1 MRESFSESRL
11 GYVDL
16 TNRARV
22 IMQSRDDPLLHGDV
36 FVLLL
41 FSIHRGE
48 ALPRDN
54 RFAPKIEASSRVVGS
69 RGSCI
74 LNYYSLVIEVLS
86 GIKVRFSFHGKSQ
99 TTFFFKEISFQDF
112 FRERFIYIFR
122 ETCLL
127 QIGIQRN
134 KAR

>member
-86 GIKVRFSFHGKSQ
+86 GIKVRFNFHGKSQ
-99 TTFFFKEISFQDF
+99 TFVFKIFFQDF